1 MTRIPDHEDVVQIA
15 LYQPDIPQNT
25 GTILRLAA
33 CLDLKAH
40 LIHPAGFNFSTK
52 LFRRA
57 AMDYADKVDLHEH
70 DSFERF
76 ESWRRHHDK
85 RLLLLSTKARDN
97 ALAFSFLPGDIL
109 MLGRESA
116 GVPAHVAAK
125 VDRTIRIPMKQD
137 LRSLNVAMACALVL
151 PRALHMTGGLSSL
164 Q

>member
-1 MTRIPDHEDVVQIA
+1 MQIA

-33 CLDLKAH
+33 CLDLKVH

-52 LFRRA
+52 LFRRT
-57 AMDYADKVDLHEH
+57 AMDYADRVDLHEH
-70 DSFERF
+70 DSFDRF
-76 ESWRRHHDK
+76 ESWRRHHGK
-85 RLLLLSTKARDN
+85 RLLLLSTKASDN

-116 GVPAHVAAK
+116 GVPAHVADR
-125 VDRTIRIPMKQD
+125 VDQALRIPMKQD
-137 LRSLNVAMACALVL
+137 LRSLNVAMACALAL